1 MLRAGE
7 APPGATVTFL
17 PRGKAGASADRT
29 TKILALV
36 TKLTGARCPLLR

>member
-17 PRGKAGASADRT
+17 PLGKSGASAGRT
-29 TKILALV
+29 TKAPALV
-36 TKLTGARCPLLR
+36 TKLTGARRRLLR